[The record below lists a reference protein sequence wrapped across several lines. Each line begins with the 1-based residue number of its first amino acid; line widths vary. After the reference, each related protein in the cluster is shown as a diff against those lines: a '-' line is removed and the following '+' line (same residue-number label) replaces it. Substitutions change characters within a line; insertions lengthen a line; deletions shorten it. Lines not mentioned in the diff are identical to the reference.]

1 MLPFAFE
8 WHWDIG
14 HIIFFG
20 LFYSALGVITCGL
33 VYAFVSNLK
42 ELYKGGGHGHDDHDK
57 AEEKPDQNGDTQPA
71 EA

>member
-20 LFYSALGVITCGL
+20 LFYGVISVVFGTL
-33 VYAFVSNLK
+33 TLTILK
-42 ELYKGGGHGHDDHDK
+42 TILDLWDGVIHSPDH
-57 AEEKPDQNGDTQPA
+57 
-71 EA
+71 